1 MSAVQPISNTS
12 APATADQRNLH
23 ILIVDDNHMIHED
36 IRKILAPEAQDDELS
51 ALEADLFGAPAP
63 TVERFEFEI
72 DSAMQG
78 QEGLT
83 MVEKA
88 TAEGR
93 PYALAF
99 VDLRMPPGWDGVET
113 IGHLWRVDPDIQVV
127 ICTAYSDYTWA
138 ETIERLGRR
147 DNLLILK
154 KPFDVTEVEQ
164 LAHALTE
171 RWELVRRTRTNLND
185 LSRITNEQ
193 GRNLEAANAQLQR
206 ARDQVVEVERLLCAA
221 HQRETA
227 GRVLSLA
234 VHDIEEAAQRQDW
247 ASLHRALAPI
257 QDAAICVTEPVGRA
271 DVNAAVASAV
281 TYATRHLGITDVST
295 DFGSSSVLRCPVGH
309 LHHAI
314 VSLIDGFRSGGGSI
328 LVQTKRE
335 PTAAVI
341 RVVSNAPVAPES
353 YTLGRLLAEQLVA
366 SAGGDVRTGQTG
378 LRTSVEM
385 RFSV

>member
-1 MSAVQPISNTS
+1 MSAVQTTPNNSVPS
-12 APATADQRNLH
+12 ATEERNLR

-78 QEGLT
+78 QEGLA

-171 RWELVRRTRTNLND
+171 RWELVRRTRTNLNN
-185 LSRITNEQ
+185 LSRITSEQ
-193 GRNLEAANAQLQR
+193 GRNLEVANAQLQR
-206 ARDQVVEVERLLCAA
+206 AHDQVAEVERLLCAA
-221 HQRETA
+221 HQRESA

-234 VHDIEEAAQRQDW
+234 MPDIDEATRNRDW
-247 ASLHRALAPI
+247 AALQGALEPI
-257 QDAAICVTEPVGRA
+257 QQAALYVTEQVGSA

-281 TYATRHLGITDVST
+281 TYATRHLGLTDVST
-295 DFGSSSVLRCPVGH
+295 DFGSSAVLRCPVGD
-309 LHHAI
+309 LHHTI
-314 VSLIDGFRSGGGSI
+314 VALMDGFRAGGGSI
-328 LVQTKRE
+328 LVQTTRE
-335 PTAAVI
+335 PASAVI
-341 RVVSNAPVAPES
+341 RVVSNAPVPPES
-353 YTLGRLLAEQLVA
+353 YTLGRLLAEQLLA
-366 SAGGDVRTGQTG
+366 SAGGTVRLSQDGT
-378 LRTSVEM
+378 RCSVEL
-385 RFSV
+385 RFSI